1 MEKQRFVRRSEKVN
15 FMKTGENAYNRM
27 KFFTAMEEE
36 KNPLEYSRQYVD
48 ESFERVDVTG
58 ISSGVS
64 FSMDERTNDPVHDV
78 IVDIFE
84 NEKLGSDATIT
95 ILSVN
100 FTKEVPV
107 EEGEE
112 GVAYEAKERVF
123 SLIPESEG
131 GEAEVYTYSGTLR
144 AQGSTKQGTAVF
156 AKDAPADQLD
166 ECTFLPL

>member
-1 MEKQRFVRRSEKVN
+1 METQRFVRRSEKVN
-15 FMKTGENAYNRM
+15 FMKTSDDTYNRM

-64 FSMDERTNDPVHDV
+64 FSMDERTNDPVHEV

-84 NEKLGSDATIT
+84 NEKLGSDATVT

-107 EEGEE
+107 EEGDS

-131 GEAEVYTYSGTLR
+131 GESEVYTYSGTLR
-144 AQGSTKQGTAVF
+144 AQGSTKHGIAVF
-156 AKDAPADQLD
+156 AEEAPTDQLE